1 MTIQLPQNFSINAWY
16 RGDRNIKV
24 VHQDDKCI
32 IMSNNDKFTQQG
44 NDIYLNKH
52 ILTNMPDINAEDLAR
67 IYKYSLR
74 KKGYKIFETKQSIRY
89 VEEHDYQ
96 DEENDEYQFNYFDGN
111 IEIATC
117 SCESTCGYFLFENE
131 LTEDQY
137 NHFFPNDRFFVV
149 YELKVIKQYR
159 GKGYAKKLLLK
170 AIEKA
175 KQLKHTQVYL
185 NANAIEFYQGLSQ
198 YDLVQFYKRF
208 GFKEILNQGKNSLMI
223 LNLQ

>member
-74 KKGYKIFETKQSIRY
+74 KKGYKIFETKQTIKY
-89 VEEHDYQ
+89 VEEYNG
-96 DEENDEYQFNYFDGN
+96 EDEYQFKYLNGET
-111 IEIATC
+111 EIAVC
-117 SCESTCGYFLFENE
+117 SCESTGGAYYMFENE

-137 NHFFPNDRFFVV
+137 NQFFPNDRFFNIQ
-149 YELKVIKQYR
+149 ELKVVKEYR
-159 GKGYAKKLLLK
+159 GQGYAKKLLTK

-175 KQLKHTQVYL
+175 KQLKFTQVYL
-185 NANAIEFYQGLSQ
+185 NANAIEFYQGLPQ
-198 YDLVQFYKRF
+198 YQLVEFYKSF
-208 GFKEILNQGKNSLMI
+208 GFKEVLNQGKNSLMI